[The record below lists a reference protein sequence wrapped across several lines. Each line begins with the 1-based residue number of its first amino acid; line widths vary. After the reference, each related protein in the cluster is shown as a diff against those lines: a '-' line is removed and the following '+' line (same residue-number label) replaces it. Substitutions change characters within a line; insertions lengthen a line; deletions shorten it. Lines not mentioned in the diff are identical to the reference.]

1 MQAAKTISTISSM
14 WSQMTSL
21 IAQQDEMLPSIEDNV
36 FQAEVHINKGQN
48 ELLKYW
54 QTVSSER
61 ALILKLFG
69 VLLLIIFLF
78 TYMRS

>member
-1 MQAAKTISTISSM
+1 M
-14 WSQMTSL
+14 WSQMTNL

-36 FQAEVHINKGQN
+36 FQAEVHVEKGQN

-54 QTVSSER
+54 KTVSGER

-69 VLLLIIFLF
+69 VLLVIIFVF